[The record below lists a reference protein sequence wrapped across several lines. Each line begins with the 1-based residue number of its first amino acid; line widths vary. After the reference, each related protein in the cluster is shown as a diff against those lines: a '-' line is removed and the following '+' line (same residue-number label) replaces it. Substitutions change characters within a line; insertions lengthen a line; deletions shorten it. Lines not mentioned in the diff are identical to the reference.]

1 MNCGQTD
8 PSQHAET
15 PSFRKFSDM
24 TQILPEK
31 RIRQQATRIMGCLV
45 VFCVSYSTN

>member
-8 PSQHAET
+8 PSQRAET
-15 PSFRKFSDM
+15 PSLQKFFDM

-31 RIRQQATRIMGCLV
+31 RIRQQADGLGTAVDTGQQ
-45 VFCVSYSTN
+45 

>member
-8 PSQHAET
+8 PSQRAET
-15 PSFRKFSDM
+15 PSLRKFSDM

-31 RIRQQATRIMGCLV
+31 HTQPQVGGLGMAADTGQQ
-45 VFCVSYSTN
+45 

>member
-8 PSQHAET
+8 PSQHVGT
-15 PSFRKFSDM
+15 PSLRKFSDM

-31 RIRQQATRIMGCLV
+31 RIRQQADGLGTAAG
-45 VFCVSYSTN
+45 TGQQ

>member
-8 PSQHAET
+8 PSQRAES
-15 PSFRKFSDM
+15 PSLRKFSDM

-31 RIRQQATRIMGCLV
+31 RIQQRAGGLGMAADTDRQ
-45 VFCVSYSTN
+45 

>member
-8 PSQHAET
+8 PSQRAES
-15 PSFRKFSDM
+15 PSPRKFSDM

-31 RIRQQATRIMGCLV
+31 RIQQRAGGLGMAAGTGQQ
-45 VFCVSYSTN
+45 

>member
-8 PSQHAET
+8 QSQRVESPSL
-15 PSFRKFSDM
+15 RKFSDM

-31 RIRQQATRIMGCLV
+31 RIRQPAGDLGMAAGTGQQ
-45 VFCVSYSTN
+45 

>member
-8 PSQHAET
+8 PSQHVGT
-15 PSFRKFSDM
+15 PSLRKFSDM

-31 RIRQQATRIMGCLV
+31 HIQLQADGLGTVAGTARQ
-45 VFCVSYSTN
+45 

>member
-8 PSQHAET
+8 PSQHVGT
-15 PSFRKFSDM
+15 PSLRKFSDM

-31 RIRQQATRIMGCLV
+31 HIRQQAGGLGMAAGTGLQ
-45 VFCVSYSTN
+45 

>member
-8 PSQHAET
+8 LSQHVET
-15 PSFRKFSDM
+15 PSLQKFSDM

-31 RIRQQATRIMGCLV
+31 HIRQQADGLGTAADTARQ
-45 VFCVSYSTN
+45 